1 MYRRIKKKRKKL
13 ITPALVWEIT
23 MRKHEGETLKSLAQ
37 KYKMDYY
44 ELSRILK
51 TPQYY
56 IER

>member
-23 MRKHEGETLKSLAQ
+23 MRKHEDETLKSLAQ

-44 ELSRILK
+44 ELSRIL
-51 TPQYY
+51 
-56 IER
+56 